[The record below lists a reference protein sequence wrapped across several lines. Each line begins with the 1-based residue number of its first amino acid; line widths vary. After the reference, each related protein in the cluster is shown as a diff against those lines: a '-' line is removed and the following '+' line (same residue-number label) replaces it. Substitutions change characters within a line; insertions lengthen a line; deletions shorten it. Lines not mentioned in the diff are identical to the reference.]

1 MASLC
6 VIHAIKVQ
14 LMDVLGVQSG
24 LSLSH
29 FKYKLTQT
37 FERYMQSYTVTD
49 IDNSVI
55 AISFS
60 V

>member
-1 MASLC
+1 
-6 VIHAIKVQ
+6 
-14 LMDVLGVQSG
+14 MDVLGVQSG